1 MSLNPIHIIFGLK
14 LRQARLSQGLS
25 LSELAARA
33 GLSPS
38 YVTEIEKGRKYPK
51 ADKILRLARAL
62 GYDYDQLVSLRLEP
76 PLHFLESA
84 LSSQV
89 LQQFPLELFGVDP
102 AAVVGL
108 LTRSPAEIGALA
120 QALADVARGY
130 NIREEHFFRAALRS
144 YQELHGNYFEA
155 LEREAEAFAR
165 AVGLD
170 RSLPVPE
177 DALQEVL
184 QQRFGYELGLIPADS
199 RPALAAYR
207 AIFVPGRRPRLL
219 LNPALT
225 GPQRKF
231 VLAREAGY
239 RILGLGERALT
250 NPPDRVD
257 SFSQVLNDF
266 KAAYVGGAILMPEQP
281 VVADLG
287 ALFEL
292 ATWQPERLYR
302 LLDAYDVTPE
312 TLLYRFSEL
321 VPRHFGLKVHFLRFS
336 EINGTYRLYKHL
348 NMSQLSLPKG
358 FDLKEHYCR
367 RWLTVRL
374 IRELARLGQPGPLLG
389 IQRSRFLQSQREFLC
404 LGFARQENLPPFLR
418 TSVTL
423 GLRIDDELRARVRFA
438 SDPAIPEGLLNET
451 CERCPLPPEACQ
463 DRAAPPERWE
473 QEQAIDERRRAL
485 EELMRDG
492 APVGAV
498 SSSAP
503 SAAG

>member
-1 MSLNPIHIIFGLK
+1 
-14 LRQARLSQGLS
+14 
-25 LSELAARA
+25 
-33 GLSPS
+33 
-38 YVTEIEKGRKYPK
+38 
-51 ADKILRLARAL
+51 
-62 GYDYDQLVSLRLEP
+62 GYQYDQLVSLRLEP

-102 AAVVGL
+102 AAVVEL
-108 LTRSPAEIGALA
+108 LTRSPAEIGALT

-144 YQELHGNYFEA
+144 YQELHGNYFED
-155 LEREAEAFAR
+155 LERQAEAFASE
-165 AVGLD
+165 AGLD
-170 RSLPVPE
+170 GQLPVAE
-177 DALQEVL
+177 EALRSVL
-184 QQRFGYELGLIPADS
+184 ERRFGYQLGVIPCDA

-207 AIFVPGRRPRLL
+207 AVYLPGRRPRLL
-219 LNPALT
+219 LNPSLT

-239 RILGLGERALT
+239 RILGLSERALT

-257 SFSQVLNDF
+257 SFTQVLNDF
-266 KAAYVGGAILMPEQP
+266 KAAYVGGAILMPERP
-281 VVADLG
+281 VVADL
-287 ALFEL
+287 A
-292 ATWQPERLYR
+292 A
-302 LLDAYDVTPE
+302 LLDLPAWEPRRVYGLLEAYDVTPE

-336 EINGTYRLYKHL
+336 EVNGAYRLYKHL

-374 IRELARLGQPGPLLG
+374 IRELARRGEPGPLLG

-404 LGFARQENLPPFLR
+404 LGFARQENLPPYLR

-423 GLRIDDELRARVRFA
+423 GLRVDDDLRARVRFA

-451 CERCPLPPEACQ
+451 CERCPLPPDQCQ
-463 DRAAPPERWE
+463 ERAAPPERWE
-473 QEQAIDERRRAL
+473 QEQAVEERRKAL

-492 APVGAV
+492 TASDTAVPAASPV
-498 SSSAP
+498 
-503 SAAG
+503 AG